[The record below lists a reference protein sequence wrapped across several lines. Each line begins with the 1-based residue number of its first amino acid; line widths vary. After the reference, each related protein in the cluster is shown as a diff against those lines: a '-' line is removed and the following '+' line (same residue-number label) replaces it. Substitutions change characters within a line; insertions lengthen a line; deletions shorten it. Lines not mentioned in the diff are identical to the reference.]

1 MTTDKPQHYGRFDA
15 VDLTPIVACER
26 TATGW
31 RGLTEDGEIL
41 NVHAH
46 INGSPIA
53 IPENLA
59 ITRDDEIVGYRA
71 IESEPQ
77 DGIIGDYVRHL
88 DASTALV
95 RKNDAVQALAEIDVA
110 LTCART
116 VLARYNRAMILLQ
129 LGRWQEGFDEF
140 AYCEQTSPLFMR
152 PQWAAAVEAGLKPW
166 CGQDDIAGKKLLLI
180 HDHGFGDSIMA
191 LRFVQQLRAMGAE
204 VVLQMPA
211 ELERLAAQVAP
222 VTRELVDADYVCS
235 ILLLMGRI
243 GEQCAHFV
251 VSKGGGYTLVEDA
264 PYLKVQTDLR
274 DKWRERLGD
283 SKRKRIGIAWSVGVE
298 HQDDYPR
305 SIPYDQMVN
314 ALTGDGELISVQQQ
328 SRDLLLKVVKFRF
341 EQFHFEDF
349 ADCAALMSLMDEIV
363 TVDTAAVH
371 LAGAI
376 GHPRITLLLSHWA
389 SWRWQLPLYQNVR
402 VCQQDRAGDWD
413 SALSKR

>member
-1 MTTDKPQHYGRFDA
+1 MNKPQHYGRFDA

-46 INGSPIA
+46 VNGSPIT
-53 IPENLA
+53 IPDSLA
-59 ITRDDEIVGYRA
+59 MMRNDEIVGYRA
-71 IESEPQ
+71 IEAEPN
-77 DGIIGDYVRHL
+77 DGIVADYVRHL

-95 RKNDAVQALAEIDVA
+95 RQNDAAQALAEIDVA

-152 PQWAAAVEAGLKPW
+152 PQWAAAVEAGLEPW
-166 CGQDDIAGKKLLLI
+166 CGEDIAGKKLLLI

-204 VVLQMPA
+204 VVLQMPR

-243 GEQCAHFV
+243 AEQSVRYIA
-251 VSKGGGYTLVEDA
+251 KGGGYTLDEDA

-274 DKWRERLGD
+274 DKWRERLGT
-283 SKRKRIGIAWSVGVE
+283 STRKRIGIAWSVGVE

-305 SIPYDQMVN
+305 SIPRELMVDTL
-314 ALTGDGELISVQQQ
+314 AGEGELVSVQQQ
-328 SRDLLLKVVKFRF
+328 SRDLLLKVTQFR
-341 EQFHFEDF
+341 FEDF
-349 ADCAALMSLMDEIV
+349 ADCAALMSVLDEIV

-376 GHPRITLLLSHWA
+376 GHPKITLLLSHWA
-389 SWRWQLPLYQNVR
+389 SWRWQLPLYQNLR
-402 VCQQDRAGDWD
+402 ICQQDRAGDWD
-413 SALSKR
+413 SAFAKRK